1 MSENKIEVMPL
12 DAVVGIQVN
21 GAFLTRVQTCL
32 MYLLKDKSQ
41 EELKAASEAIKAQSH
56 TEDWQFHYE
65 TLGIL
70 INDIER
76 AAKESGV
83 TVFKTV
89 EELQSEIETAV
100 EEIQGETEIGESDV
114 ATPESEG

>member
-12 DAVVGIQVN
+12 DAIVDIKVN
-21 GAFLTRVQTCL
+21 GAFLTRVQACL
-32 MYLLKDKSQ
+32 MYLLKDKTQ
-41 EELKAASEAIKAQSH
+41 EELQAASEAIKAQTH
-56 TEDWQFHYE
+56 TQDWEFHYE

-76 AAKESGV
+76 AAKESNV
-83 TVFKTV
+83 TVFKTP
-89 EELQSEIETAV
+89 EELQADIQGAIETEVA
-100 EEIQGETEIGESDV
+100 GESDV

>member
-1 MSENKIEVMPL
+1 VP
-12 DAVVGIQVN
+12 
-21 GAFLTRVQTCL
+21 FLQ
-32 MYLLKDKSQ
+32 D
-41 EELKAASEAIKAQSH
+41 ASEAIKEQSH

-83 TVFKTV
+83 TVFKTA
-89 EELQSEIETAV
+89 EELQNEIENAV
-100 EEIQGETEIGESDV
+100 EKIQDETEIGESDV
-114 ATPESEG
+114 ATSESEG